1 MATQATRAHALRE
14 LFLIREQLQLLKEQ
28 CEPLSYS
35 LAQQLNI
42 CLHSVRTAEGEFA
55 RNYIPEGE
63 R

>member
-1 MATQATRAHALRE
+1 MAKQATRAHVLRE
-14 LFLIREQLQLLKEQ
+14 LFLIREQLQRLKEQ

-42 CLHSVRTAEGEFA
+42 CLHSVRTAEGEFGQ
-55 RNYIPEGE
+55 NYIPEGE

>member
-1 MATQATRAHALRE
+1 MTRQATQAHALRE
-14 LFLIREQLQLLKEQ
+14 LFLIREQLQRLKEQ

-42 CLHSVRTAEGEFA
+42 CLHSVRTAEGEFG
-55 RNYIPEGE
+55 RNYMPEVD

>member
-1 MATQATRAHALRE
+1 MTTRATRAHALRE
-14 LFLIREQLQLLKEQ
+14 LFLIREQLQRLKEQ
-28 CEPLSYS
+28 CEPLTYP

-42 CLHSVRTAEGEFA
+42 CLHSVRTAEGEFT

>member
-1 MATQATRAHALRE
+1 MKTQATRAHALRE
-14 LFLIREQLQLLKEQ
+14 LFLIREQLQRLKEQ

-42 CLHSVRTAEGEFA
+42 CLHSVRTAEGEFG
-55 RNYIPEGE
+55 RNYIPEGK

>member
-1 MATQATRAHALRE
+1 MTRQATRAHALRE
-14 LFLIREQLQLLKEQ
+14 LFLIREQLQILKEQ
-28 CEPLSYS
+28 CEPLSYP

-42 CLHSVRTAEGEFA
+42 CLHSLRTAEGEFG

>member
-1 MATQATRAHALRE
+1 MTRQATRAHVLRE
-14 LFLIREQLQLLKEQ
+14 LFLVREQLQRLKEQ
-28 CEPLSYS
+28 CEPLSYP

-55 RNYIPEGE
+55 RNYIPEVE

>member
-1 MATQATRAHALRE
+1 MTKQATRAHALRE
-14 LFLIREQLQLLKEQ
+14 LFLVREQLQRLKEQ

-42 CLHSVRTAEGEFA
+42 CLHSVRTAEGEFS
-55 RNYIPEGE
+55 RNYIPEVE